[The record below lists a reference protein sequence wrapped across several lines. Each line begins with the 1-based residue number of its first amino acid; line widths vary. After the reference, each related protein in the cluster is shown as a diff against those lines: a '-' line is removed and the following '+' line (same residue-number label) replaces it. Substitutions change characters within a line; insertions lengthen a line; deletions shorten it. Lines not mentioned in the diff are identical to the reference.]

1 MRVDPEQPD
10 PPLSGTA
17 HAPLVKPGPEQPV
30 WLPKLITATIG
41 SGPAAD
47 TFFGDNRN
55 NTAVVV
61 EDNRV
66 LLVSTNSFEPNDWTC
81 VSCELKHQLLPR
93 QRERNSWEGGR
104 QLIFL
109 WDHNMPPILPS
120 KDGKCPVILR
130 IEGGLLR
137 EIGTYFL
144 DRLQGFAV
152 PEGSVIVIGSVTHL
166 MEEGRMGY
174 TKALVTETIRFTKCF
189 KGNVH
194 VVPFLPPPLGG
205 TNDPELIRSMLDI
218 LSWMEKLQKWD
229 LSSYMNAY
237 RAQIYA
243 TSSGP
248 EQVGQNTQRHKLPKA
263 YEAYN
268 DKVFICHPWTGI
280 GSVLPAMDTDAERII
295 IQELMEGL
303 ASNFKW
309 ELDTKP
315 GMERSAAPRIV
326 EVTNQAGTEVLWL
339 WSLSTA
345 RDGCSTQRLHS
356 KSGSFEM
363 YLYQAHST
371 LQLHWYSYSGI
382 IIKKSTSIH
391 MQLRSF
397 HMRSFAC
404 ALKFVF

>member
-1 MRVDPEQPD
+1 
-10 PPLSGTA
+10 
-17 HAPLVKPGPEQPV
+17 
-30 WLPKLITATIG
+30 
-41 SGPAAD
+41 
-47 TFFGDNRN
+47 
-55 NTAVVV
+55 
-61 EDNRV
+61 
-66 LLVSTNSFEPNDWTC
+66 
-81 VSCELKHQLLPR
+81 
-93 QRERNSWEGGR
+93 
-104 QLIFL
+104 
-109 WDHNMPPILPS
+109 MPPILPS

-130 IEGGLLR
+130 VEGGLLR

-144 DRLQGFAV
+144 DRLQDYAV
-152 PEGSVIVIGSVTHL
+152 PEGGVIVIGSVTHL
-166 MEEGRMGY
+166 MEEGRVGY

-218 LSWMEKLQKWD
+218 LFWMEKLQKWD

-280 GSVLPAMDTDAERII
+280 GSVLPAMDSDAERII
-295 IQELMEGL
+295 IKELMEGL

-315 GMERSAAPRIV
+315 SMERSAAPRSV
-326 EVTNQAGTEVLWL
+326 EVVNQAGTEVLL
-339 WSLSTA
+339 I
-345 RDGCSTQRLHS
+345 G
-356 KSGSFEM
+356 GSN
-363 YLYQAHST
+363 
-371 LQLHWYSYSGI
+371 
-382 IIKKSTSIH
+382 
-391 MQLRSF
+391 
-397 HMRSFAC
+397 C
-404 ALKFVF
+404 